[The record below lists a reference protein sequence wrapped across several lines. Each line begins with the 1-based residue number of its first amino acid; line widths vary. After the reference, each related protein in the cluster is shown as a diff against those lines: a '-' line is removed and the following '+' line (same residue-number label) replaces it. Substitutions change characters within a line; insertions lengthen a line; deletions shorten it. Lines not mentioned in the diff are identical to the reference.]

1 MSKSNV
7 LINKFILICLFSINI
22 FSIEKP
28 NVVIILTDDLGWGDV
43 SYNGGPIPTPNIDKL
58 SNDGIRMNRFYSAPT
73 CSPTR
78 AALFTG
84 LNSLTNGIIRP
95 LNNPTAE
102 RYALS
107 LEHKIMPEYFKEMGY
122 KTALSGKWHLG
133 MYKDEYLPRNR
144 GFDSTYGHLGG
155 GIGYFDHALAG
166 RLDWHRNGEI
176 LYEDGYSTTLI
187 ADEAIRII
195 KNKDSSNPL
204 FLYVAFN
211 APHTPIEAEN
221 NVINELLNIKNEKER
236 KYAANIISLDREIG
250 KIINIIESEGIL
262 EETIIIFF
270 SDNGPVFD
278 IDPIAATIAPDILD
292 SKGNTLGLKG
302 SKGSA
307 YEGGIRV
314 PGIIYYKGVL
324 EKSISNQFF
333 FSDDILPTLL
343 TAVGYDKD
351 RNFYTGVDRWESL
364 KSNNIEDPINVI
376 TGNVIVNDERAL
388 FNNQWK
394 LYYSHFIH
402 DNNSEK
408 IFELYDIQNDPY
420 EKNNLSS
427 EHPEIFESMKNTLIN
442 MPIVIETPYI
452 NPVQSY
458 LYGDRYIGI
467 NDSPWLERNYKEEDL
482 PHPIVQD
489 IIFAWII
496 FLTFKQFIIP
506 IFLIFIFLIYLIVKK
521 KKLFN

>member
-1 MSKSNV
+1 MSNSNV

-144 GFDSTYGHLGG
+144 GFDSTYGQRRYRL
-155 GIGYFDHALAG
+155 FWSCSAG

-176 LYEDGYSTTLI
+176 LYEDGI
-187 ADEAIRII
+187 QNDDEAGLLKI
-195 KNKDSSNPL
+195 KIVL
-204 FLYVAFN
+204 TYFYMYFN

-221 NVINELLNIKNEKER
+221 NVINELLNIKDEKER

-250 KIINIIESEGIL
+250 KIINTIESEGIL

-402 DNNSEK
+402 DNNLK
-408 IFELYDIQNDPY
+408 KYLNFTIFKMTLM
-420 EKNNLSS
+420 KNNLSS
-427 EHPEIFESMKNTLIN
+427 DTQRSLNQWKIH
-442 MPIVIETPYI
+442 
-452 NPVQSY
+452 
-458 LYGDRYIGI
+458 
-467 NDSPWLERNYKEEDL
+467 
-482 PHPIVQD
+482 
-489 IIFAWII
+489 
-496 FLTFKQFIIP
+496 
-506 IFLIFIFLIYLIVKK
+506 
-521 KKLFN
+521 